1 MKTQS
6 VKKTQTE
13 GNPEM
18 RALETSNRSLRGK
31 SHRQKNGERILGT
44 EDTIEEMDNSV
55 KENVKAEKLAQNI
68 RGSWDTLKRSI

>member
-31 SHRQKNGERILGT
+31 SHRQKNGWRENLGH
-44 EDTIEEMDNSV
+44 
-55 KENVKAEKLAQNI
+55 
-68 RGSWDTLKRSI
+68 